1 MSTPPPSPSPYCAVP
16 GLLFFPTVPPC
27 LPPHWRRPRLLSWNN
42 LLSAEHSEAVA
53 SGFLLLFI
61 CGNSAFCAFLCLFY
75 LSSSSRSG
83 EAGRVCPPP
92 GGGIYPPC
100 GGRDISPPFPIFLP
114 ILPSSD
120 DACVGCFGFPFVCV
134 CFPFCVSFLFL
145 FFLPW
150 YLAPYLALSFLVSF
164 CYTYF
169 LALRFVNFAEKFFLP
184 VFHTSCWQT
193 VFCYSLTS
201 ARRAIDF
208 VRPFVK

>member
-1 MSTPPPSPSPYCAVP
+1 MNSNESYERSTTLFFSSIFCQPPPPSPSPYCAVP

-92 GGGIYPPC
+92 RGG
-100 GGRDISPPFPIFLP
+100 DISPLRGEGYLPPFPYFFAHP
-114 ILPSSD
+114 
-120 DACVGCFGFPFVCV
+120 PF
-134 CFPFCVSFLFL
+134 
-145 FFLPW
+145 
-150 YLAPYLALSFLVSF
+150 
-164 CYTYF
+164 
-169 LALRFVNFAEKFFLP
+169 E
-184 VFHTSCWQT
+184 
-193 VFCYSLTS
+193 
-201 ARRAIDF
+201 
-208 VRPFVK
+208 